1 MTAVVR
7 VDPVRPNQEDIARAA
22 TQASLTVERGLLAA
36 GLGREHDRVR
46 KHSRPTANR
55 PLIGRLVGVNRS
67 FPGCDGARQR
77 VTHVAAP
84 FADTFLLGDVT
95 VAHDRVQPRL
105 ARCPPTRAYAV
116 VRRTRRRGGA
126 GRGLAGCARPRGVAC
141 ACCAR

>member
-1 MTAVVR
+1 MPSRWKTSELWDHGA
-7 VDPVRPNQEDIARAA
+7 PTPRPPAHR
-22 TQASLTVERGLLAA
+22 L
-36 GLGREHDRVR
+36 
-46 KHSRPTANR
+46 
-55 PLIGRLVGVNRS
+55 LIGRLVGVHRS

-77 VTHVAAP
+77 FTPVAKP

-95 VAHDRVQPRL
+95 VAYVVSSSVSPDGLP
-105 ARCPPTRAYAV
+105 ARAYAV